1 MVVMVIIS
9 VLIGLAVLST
19 GFASTSRE
27 LDSEAER
34 LAGLIGVLTDEAV
47 LDNREYGLRPE
58 RDAYQV
64 LRYDE
69 AKARWL
75 PVARDSHRL
84 PEWAELTFE
93 LDGQP
98 LVLAGSK
105 GEKEQKKGTDQ
116 PQLLILSSGELSPF
130 RLRLAERGTRGA
142 GVVAEQR
149 RFPPAT
155 GRGGAAMKR
164 ARGFTPAGSAGGPG
178 DLRHGRGQRAQ
189 CQRAQL
195 RRTPRGWKTRPW
207 RCGSPTT
214 VSTNCNWNR
223 RRPPAA
229 ATRASWSSPGAAG
242 SGAPRSTAPPSR
254 ICGG

>member
-1 MVVMVIIS
+1 MRASRGFTLIELMVVMVIIS

-47 LDNREYGLRPE
+47 LDNREYGLRLE

-93 LDGQP
+93 LDG
-98 LVLAGSK
+98 LAGSK

-130 RLRLAERGTRGA
+130 RLRLAERGPEGRALSLSSDGFRLPR
-142 GVVAEQR
+142 VEVAR
-149 RFPPAT
+149 R
-155 GRGGAAMKR
+155 
-164 ARGFTPAGSAGGPG
+164 
-178 DLRHGRGQRAQ
+178 
-189 CQRAQL
+189 
-195 RRTPRGWKTRPW
+195 
-207 RCGSPTT
+207 
-214 VSTNCNWNR
+214 
-223 RRPPAA
+223 
-229 ATRASWSSPGAAG
+229 
-242 SGAPRSTAPPSR
+242 
-254 ICGG
+254 

>member
-1 MVVMVIIS
+1 MCIRDRRSEVLSLQQALERQARENAELQQRLLEQGEQFQRNREELTRQLRFIENQGRNETEDVYKRQVIIS

-47 LDNREYGLRPE
+47 LDNREYGLRLE

-93 LDGQP
+93 PVSYTHLDVYKRQDQCRAVGQ
-98 LVLAGSK
+98 GN
-105 GEKEQKKGTDQ
+105 
-116 PQLLILSSGELSPF
+116 
-130 RLRLAERGTRGA
+130 LRI
-142 GVVAEQR
+142 
-149 RFPPAT
+149 
-155 GRGGAAMKR
+155 
-164 ARGFTPAGSAGGPG
+164 
-178 DLRHGRGQRAQ
+178 
-189 CQRAQL
+189 
-195 RRTPRGWKTRPW
+195 RP
-207 RCGSPTT
+207 
-214 VSTNCNWNR
+214 
-223 RRPPAA
+223 
-229 ATRASWSSPGAAG
+229 
-242 SGAPRSTAPPSR
+242 APRER
-254 ICGG
+254 CV